1 MKSAL
6 TGETLSQ
13 LWEAIKNKF
22 VEKES
27 GKGLSMNDF
36 TNTLKTKLEGVEANA
51 QVNKIE
57 AIHIN
62 GVEFVPFDKVLK
74 VQLSGSPIIIRTLT
88 AGGTELTIE
97 SERINKNSILSFYT
111 SIYGVNPTAVT
122 VSAGSVAL
130 TFETQTGD
138 LLVGVQING

>member
-1 MKSAL
+1 MRSAL
-6 TGETLSQ
+6 TKETLSQ
-13 LWEAIKNKF
+13 LWDAIKNKF

-62 GVEFVPFDKVLK
+62 GVEFVPFDKILK
-74 VQLSGSPIIIRTLT
+74 LQLSGSPIITGTLT
-88 AGGTELTIE
+88 AGETSVLIE
-97 SERINKNSILSFYT
+97 SATINENSILAFYT
-111 SIYGVNPTAVT
+111 SVYGANPTGVT
-122 VSAGSVAL
+122 VSAGSVVL
-130 TFETQTGD
+130 TFEAREND
-138 LLVGVQING
+138 LIVGVQING

>member
-1 MKSAL
+1 MRSAL
-6 TGETLSQ
+6 TGNTLSQ
-13 LWEAIKNKF
+13 LWDAIKNKF

-36 TNTLKTKLEGVEANA
+36 TNTLKTKLDGVEANA

-57 AIHIN
+57 AIQVN
-62 GVEFVPFDKVLK
+62 GVDFVPFDKVLK
-74 VQLSGSPIIIRTLT
+74 LQLSGSPIITGTLT
-88 AGGTELTIE
+88 AGETTLTIE
-97 SERINKNSILSFYT
+97 SEGITENSILAFYT
-111 SIYGVNPTAVT
+111 SVYGVNPTAVT

-138 LLVGVQING
+138 LFVGVQING

>member
-1 MKSAL
+1 MRSAL
-6 TGETLSQ
+6 TGDTLSQ
-13 LWEAIKNKF
+13 LWDAIKNKY

-74 VQLSGSPIIIRTLT
+74 VQLSGSPIITKTLT
-88 AGGTELTIE
+88 AGETSVLIE
-97 SERINKNSILSFYT
+97 SATINENSILAFYT
-111 SIYGVNPTAVT
+111 SVYGANPTGVT
-122 VSAGSVAL
+122 VSAGSVVL
-130 TFETQTGD
+130 TFEAREND
-138 LLVGVQING
+138 LIVGVQING